1 MEIIRLL
8 TILLGGGLR
17 NFLDREIIPRMSSVT
32 FLAPDTDAYV
42 ASVQRHA
49 AEFTERTGLALD
61 IQILDSD
68 TYFSNAIQD
77 RLAEGGADV
86 FMSGPVLLWEHV
98 GAGLVQPLDE
108 FAAQASDGWDQEDF
122 TPSLLAAN
130 RWTGRFGDPLG
141 TGPLLEIP
149 VNCESYNLTYVPEHL
164 ERHGLELPTTWEAYF
179 STAEELVR
187 RSGGSLRGFGQRGKE
202 AWHTMYTGYATQL
215 WSYGGRDFEDGRC
228 AIAAPA
234 AVQAT
239 TEFLDALRDAGPSD
253 WLDQRWYELALD
265 FARGRYALIVDS
277 DHYVAYFE
285 DPATSDL
292 RGRIGYA
299 PPPVGPTGLR
309 RPNLWTWSLVMNA
322 RATDKT
328 AAWRFIE
335 WASSRAFLQ
344 QSVFEGNM
352 NPTRTSIWDDERF
365 REHTAGWGAF
375 YDVARGLVERDAF
388 VLVTPA
394 ANYLEIARRW
404 VQALLDAYAGRDD
417 VAGALQSAA
426 ADIDDLVR

>member
-1 MEIIRLL
+1 MALILVL
-8 TILLGGGLR
+8 FDPVTILGMTAVRFLG
-17 NFLDREIIPRMSSVT
+17 
-32 FLAPDTDAYV
+32 PDTDAYV
-42 ASVQRHA
+42 ASVERHA
-49 AEFTERTGLALD
+49 DEFEAETGLQLD
-61 IQILDSD
+61 ITIIPSD
-68 TYFSNAIQD
+68 EYFSNRIHHLLD
-77 RLAEGGADV
+77 GEGAADV

-98 GAGLVQPLDE
+98 AAGYVEPLDG
-108 FAAQASDGWDQEDF
+108 FAAGSDVDDF
-122 TPSLLAAN
+122 VDRLLDCN
-130 RWTGRFGDPLG
+130 RWSGRFGDPLG
-141 TGPLLEIP
+141 QGALLEIP
-149 VNCESYNLTYVPEHL
+149 VNCESYNLAYVPEVL
-164 ERHGLELPTTWEAYF
+164 DAAGLAVPATWGEYF
-179 STAEELVR
+179 DTARAAVR
-187 RSGGSLRGFGQRGKE
+187 LSGGVRGFAQRGTD